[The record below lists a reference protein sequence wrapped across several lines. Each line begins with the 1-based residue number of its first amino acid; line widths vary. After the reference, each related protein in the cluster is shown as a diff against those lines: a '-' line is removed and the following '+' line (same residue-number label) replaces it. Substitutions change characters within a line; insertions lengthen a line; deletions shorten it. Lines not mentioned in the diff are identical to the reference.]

1 VLVRG
6 LDSTQID
13 MARLAIDVSVCD
25 PTGASNL
32 TEVRKALASSSAG
45 PALGE
50 TRKRTRFAAKV
61 AQAQLLAPD
70 RMPDVAFHPMGFDL
84 NGAWGPSSLRILD
97 FTAALSSLPTME
109 PQVRIKRRSVQIVSR
124 TMSQIMRASTARDS
138 RCPSPTRSNVG
149 LNRSRADSLP
159 LAHR

>member
-6 LDSTQID
+6 LDSTEID

-50 TRKRTRFAAKV
+50 TRTRFAAKL

-70 RMPDVAFHPMGFDL
+70 WMPDVAIHPMGFDL
-84 NGAWGPSSLRILD
+84 NGAGGR
-97 FTAALSSLPTME
+97 F
-109 PQVRIKRRSVQIVSR
+109 RCVS
-124 TMSQIMRASTARDS
+124 
-138 RCPSPTRSNVG
+138 
-149 LNRSRADSLP
+149 
-159 LAHR
+159 

>member
-6 LDSTQID
+6 MDSTQID
-13 MARLAIDVSVCD
+13 MERHAIDVSVCD

-61 AQAQLLAPD
+61 AQVQLLALTGCQTSPFIRWLRSER
-70 RMPDVAFHPMGFDL
+70 RMGPVFAAYPRCCSCTQLLVHYGTSSTHQAALRPSRLAHDLAVECEPHPR
-84 NGAWGPSSLRILD
+84 A
-97 FTAALSSLPTME
+97 TAATP
-109 PQVRIKRRSVQIVSR
+109 I
-124 TMSQIMRASTARDS
+124 
-138 RCPSPTRSNVG
+138 RSNVG

-159 LAHR
+159 LARR